1 MTPTPNLSNSLI
13 CDVSVGLAGSSQ
25 DLKLNP
31 RFTPQGG
38 EGIKSNDNSLD
49 SSEII
54 KDS

>member
-1 MTPTPNLSNSLI
+1 MSVSPNIGDSLNF
-13 CDVSVGLAGSSQ
+13 DVSVGIAGSSQ

-38 EGIKSNDNSLD
+38 GIKSNDNSLD

-54 KDS
+54 KDP